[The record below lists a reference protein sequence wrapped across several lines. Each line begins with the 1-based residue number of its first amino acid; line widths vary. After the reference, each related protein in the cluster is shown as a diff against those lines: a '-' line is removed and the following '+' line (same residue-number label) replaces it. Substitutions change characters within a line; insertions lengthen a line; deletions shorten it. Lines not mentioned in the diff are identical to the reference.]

1 MVESFGL
8 EVAPMSLAERAAFN
22 HSTANGRTAVE
33 TEPNGKAAEEI
44 DQLWEWLCERASTP
58 SQKHASGKA
67 L

>member
-1 MVESFGL
+1 
-8 EVAPMSLAERAAFN
+8 MSLAERAAFH

-33 TEPNGKAAEEI
+33 TEPSGKAAEEI

-58 SQKHASGKA
+58 SQKHTSEKA